1 MSHERAT
8 AALIGGVGLL
18 ERAINYTLGSLQA
31 VTPDALSRPTPC
43 TDWNL
48 RDLLTHM
55 NDSLAALHEAV
66 DEGAIDLDPRVFDP
80 DEDPVVMLRNR
91 ACQLLG
97 AWTGVEREQSI
108 VIGGHPL
115 TSGIVTSAG
124 AIEVAVHGW
133 DVARACGRDR
143 PIPPSLAEE
152 LLDLSVLFVAADDR
166 PARFGHQI
174 RVPESAPVADRL
186 LGFLGR
192 ESPVRPRCSPG
203 G

>member
-18 ERAINYTLGSLQA
+18 ERAINYTLGSLRA
-31 VTPDALSRPTPC
+31 VTPDALSRSTPC
-43 TDWNL
+43 SDWDL
-48 RDLLTHM
+48 RDLLAHM

-66 DEGAIDLDPRVFDP
+66 DGGAIGLYPRVFDP

-91 ACQLLG
+91 ACELLG

-108 VIGGHPL
+108 VVGGHAL
-115 TSGIVTSAG
+115 TTGIVTGAG

-133 DVARACGRDR
+133 DVARACGHDR
-143 PIPPSLAEE
+143 PIPPPLAEE
-152 LLDLSVLFVAADDR
+152 LLDLSVLFVAAEDR
-166 PARFGHQI
+166 PARFGHQ
-174 RVPESAPVADRL
+174 VPVPAGAPAADRL

-192 ESPVRPRCSPG
+192 ESPVRPRCYPG